1 MPFAPVIR
9 DVDYSKYFDGPISS
23 SLPFMTITAN
33 VKKEFADL
41 CPGVVHLDG
50 TARPQVLS
58 EADMPFLYSLI
69 TRFYEKTG
77 IPALIN
83 TSFNIHEEPI
93 VDSPS
98 DAIRSFLIS
107 DIDWLLFENV
117 SLVSLDENR
126 ILQSALLQKEKF
138 NSRNLE
144 FEELLKRLS
153 IKKWNLEKELL
164 AKERVIESQIRNLSL
179 VKQQGSNLSVYL
191 RKSKIYIFSW
201 FRKLI
206 EKLLSP

>member
-1 MPFAPVIR
+1 M
-9 DVDYSKYFDGPISS
+9 
-23 SLPFMTITAN
+23 
-33 VKKEFADL
+33 
-41 CPGVVHLDG
+41 
-50 TARPQVLS
+50 
-58 EADMPFLYSLI
+58 
-69 TRFYEKTG
+69 
-77 IPALIN
+77 
-83 TSFNIHEEPI
+83 
-93 VDSPS
+93 
-98 DAIRSFLIS
+98 
-107 DIDWLLFENV
+107 

-179 VKQQGSNLSVYL
+179 VKQQGSNLLIYL